1 LKSGINLYNKLLL
14 TKNFLIIMNK
24 QTILAGTIALSFIT
38 ATTVTSCK
46 KLGKGDDVRQTVT
59 QEGEN
64 ENTLKSGD
72 AKCGEG
78 KCGDAKADTTM
89 AKTADGKCGAKKDT
103 AMTKTKEGKCGEGKC
118 A

>member
-1 LKSGINLYNKLLL
+1 
-14 TKNFLIIMNK
+14 MNK
-24 QTILAGTIALSFIT
+24 QTILAGTIALSLVT
-38 ATTVTSCK
+38 AATVTSCK

-78 KCGDAKADTTM
+78 KCGDAKADSAV
-89 AKTADGKCGAKKDT
+89 AKSADATCGAKKDT
-103 AMTKTKEGKCGEGKC
+103 TTTKTKEGKCGEGKC